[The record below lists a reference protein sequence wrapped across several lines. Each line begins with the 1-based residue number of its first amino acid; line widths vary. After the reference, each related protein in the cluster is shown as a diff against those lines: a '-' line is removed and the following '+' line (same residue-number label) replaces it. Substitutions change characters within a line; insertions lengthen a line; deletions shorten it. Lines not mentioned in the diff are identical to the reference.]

1 MVMAATSNDYLTHN
15 FFNEGI
21 IFPTKYILSRFFFQK
36 KELIQNR
43 ENNGNTFIYIF
54 FIDIP
59 PKEQSFSSIFAI
71 FKGPKLYLDKQLVNV
86 PCSI

>member
-1 MVMAATSNDYLTHN
+1 MKES
-15 FFNEGI
+15 FFLQN
-21 IFPTKYILSRFFFQK
+21 IFFRGFFFFRK

-43 ENNGNTFIYIF
+43 ENNGNTFIFIF

-59 PKEQSFSSIFAI
+59 PKGQSFSSIFAI